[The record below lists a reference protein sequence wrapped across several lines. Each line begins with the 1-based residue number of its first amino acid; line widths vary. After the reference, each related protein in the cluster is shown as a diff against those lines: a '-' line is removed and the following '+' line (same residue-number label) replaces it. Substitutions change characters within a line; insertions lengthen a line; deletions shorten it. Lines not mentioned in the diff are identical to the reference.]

1 MTTLEVFN
9 LIIRILLCIDSAVL
23 VVVVLMQEGKQGGLG
38 GAIAGGAA
46 DSYISHNQGST
57 PEGKLRKITIV
68 LGIIFFVA
76 ALALSIISKLIKG

>member
-1 MTTLEVFN
+1 MTVLEIFN
-9 LIIRILLCIDSAVL
+9 LIIRIVLCLDSVAL

-57 PEGKLRKITIV
+57 PEGKLRKITIF
-68 LGIIFFVA
+68 LGIVFFAA
-76 ALALSIISKLIKG
+76 ALALAIFSKFING